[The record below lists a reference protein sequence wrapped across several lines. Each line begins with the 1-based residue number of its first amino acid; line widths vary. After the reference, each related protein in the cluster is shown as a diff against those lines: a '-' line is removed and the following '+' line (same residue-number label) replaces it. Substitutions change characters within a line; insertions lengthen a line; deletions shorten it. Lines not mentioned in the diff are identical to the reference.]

1 MTKQGQTLAV
11 PSESIVGEEN
21 PNLVPEVHSIHG
33 NVAEAIVIKNGNLFF
48 LSEPDG
54 KVIAN
59 TDVKKTPGFTCAW
72 CRRRPEGSRPD
83 QRGRTQ
89 VNLAAF
95 AKNSPDAN
103 VGHDVLAIRPV
114 RIL

>member
-11 PSESIVGEEN
+11 LSESIVGEAN

-54 KVIAN
+54 KAIAN
-59 TDVKKTPGFTCAW
+59 TDVNKNARVHP
-72 CRRRPEGSRPD
+72 RLVQEGDRTVVD
-83 QRGRTQ
+83 QI
-89 VNLAAF
+89 
-95 AKNSPDAN
+95 N
-103 VGHDVLAIRPV
+103 VEELK
-114 RIL
+114 